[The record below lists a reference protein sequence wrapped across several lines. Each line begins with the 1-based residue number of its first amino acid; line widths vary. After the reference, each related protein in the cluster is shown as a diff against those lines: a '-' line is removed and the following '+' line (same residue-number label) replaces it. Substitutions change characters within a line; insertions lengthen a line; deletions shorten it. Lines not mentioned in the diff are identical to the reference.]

1 MGFFDRFKKNKNAN
15 KKVKRVERKRKAI
28 DKQPDIEE
36 SQLALREIAVNSK
49 NRHERAQATDSIT
62 NQYVALDIAKHVTDR
77 AIRLI
82 AANKIQDEDLLW
94 DAAENAEFYDVR
106 SFAYERLGENNKSIA
121 EIVIN
126 QKKNQHVTEIFEK
139 IEDEE
144 TLKDIAVSAVDRKFR
159 KLALEKIDTQ
169 ENMSNPFDMNGDG
182 NVTTSEAVT
191 FFTSLLDNSSNGE
204 NARSELF
211 DFAKKQASNLYNKY
225 SRTVVTD
232 VKEFVNDI
240 QGMIS

>member
-1 MGFFDRFKKNKNAN
+1 MEGTGVNEGGNTTRPLNLGAPPGFEIENFDG
-15 KKVKRVERKRKAI
+15 I
-28 DKQPDIEE
+28 DFSETAQDQIE
-36 SQLALREIAVNSK
+36 AV
-49 NRHERAQATDSIT
+49 
-62 NQYVALDIAKHVTDR
+62 
-77 AIRLI
+77 
-82 AANKIQDEDLLW
+82 
-94 DAAENAEFYDVR
+94 
-106 SFAYERLGENNKSIA
+106 G
-121 EIVIN
+121 
-126 QKKNQHVTEIFEK
+126 
-139 IEDEE
+139 
-144 TLKDIAVSAVDRKFR
+144 
-159 KLALEKIDTQ
+159 EKIDTQ

>member
-1 MGFFDRFKKNKNAN
+1 MSLVSNFIGG
-15 KKVKRVERKRKAI
+15 I
-28 DKQPDIEE
+28 G
-36 SQLALREIAVNSK
+36 VNSLSSLSNPLK
-49 NRHERAQATDSIT
+49 NDVNNNDFE
-62 NQYVALDIAKHVTDR
+62 ALLQKQMEGTGV
-77 AIRLI
+77 
-82 AANKIQDEDLLW
+82 NE
-94 DAAENAEFYDVR
+94 
-106 SFAYERLGENNKSIA
+106 GENTTRLLNLGA
-121 EIVIN
+121 PPGFEIENFDGIDFSETA
-126 QKKNQHVTEIFEK
+126 QDQ
-139 IEDEE
+139 IE
-144 TLKDIAVSAVDRKFR
+144 AVG
-159 KLALEKIDTQ
+159 EKIDTQ

>member
-1 MGFFDRFKKNKNAN
+1 MSLVSNFIGG
-15 KKVKRVERKRKAI
+15 I
-28 DKQPDIEE
+28 G
-36 SQLALREIAVNSK
+36 VNSLSSLSNPLK
-49 NRHERAQATDSIT
+49 NDVNNNDFE
-62 NQYVALDIAKHVTDR
+62 ALLQKQMEGTGVDK
-77 AIRLI
+77 
-82 AANKIQDEDLLW
+82 
-94 DAAENAEFYDVR
+94 
-106 SFAYERLGENNKSIA
+106 GENTTRPLNLGA
-121 EIVIN
+121 PPGFEIENFDGIDFSETA
-126 QKKNQHVTEIFEK
+126 QDQ
-139 IEDEE
+139 IE
-144 TLKDIAVSAVDRKFR
+144 AVG
-159 KLALEKIDTQ
+159 EKIDTQ

-232 VKEFVNDI
+232 VHEFVNDI

>member
-94 DAAENAEFYDVR
+94 DAAENAEY
-106 SFAYERLGENNKSIA
+106 
-121 EIVIN
+121 
-126 QKKNQHVTEIFEK
+126 
-139 IEDEE
+139 
-144 TLKDIAVSAVDRKFR
+144 
-159 KLALEKIDTQ
+159 
-169 ENMSNPFDMNGDG
+169 
-182 NVTTSEAVT
+182 
-191 FFTSLLDNSSNGE
+191 
-204 NARSELF
+204 
-211 DFAKKQASNLYNKY
+211 
-225 SRTVVTD
+225 
-232 VKEFVNDI
+232 
-240 QGMIS
+240 

>member
-1 MGFFDRFKKNKNAN
+1 MSLVSNFIGG
-15 KKVKRVERKRKAI
+15 I
-28 DKQPDIEE
+28 G
-36 SQLALREIAVNSK
+36 VNSLSSLSNPLK
-49 NRHERAQATDSIT
+49 NDVNNNDFE
-62 NQYVALDIAKHVTDR
+62 ALLQEQMEGTG
-77 AIRLI
+77 
-82 AANKIQDEDLLW
+82 
-94 DAAENAEFYDVR
+94 
-106 SFAYERLGENNKSIA
+106 AYEGENTTRPLNLGA
-121 EIVIN
+121 PPGFEIENFDGIDFSETA
-126 QKKNQHVTEIFEK
+126 QDQ
-139 IEDEE
+139 IE
-144 TLKDIAVSAVDRKFR
+144 AVG
-159 KLALEKIDTQ
+159 EKIDTQ

-240 QGMIS
+240 QEMIS